1 MRAGHALTLIIA
13 TLSVGCSGSPAPHA
27 DAAHDSLVGA
37 WRGAVRFGSG
47 PLAAVPDLEFLYVF
61 NAGGTM
67 TESSNYD
74 AAPPV
79 PPAYGI
85 WRQTGP
91 RQFEAQ
97 YDFYVTQPPA
107 TFDELRK
114 GNGWSPAGRGVLRQ
128 TITLSADGRTF
139 DSTLRYDAVDGAG
152 KPVETGG
159 SATARATR
167 MEFQP

>member
-1 MRAGHALTLIIA
+1 MRAGQALTLIIA
-13 TLSVGCSGSPAPHA
+13 TLALGCSGSPAPHA
-27 DAAHDSLVGA
+27 GTARDSLAGT
-37 WRGAVRFGSG
+37 WRGAVRFSDG
-47 PLAAVPDLEFLYVF
+47 PLAAVPDLEFLYAF

-74 AAPPV
+74 AAPPM

-97 YDFYVTQPPA
+97 YVFYLTQPPA
-107 TFDELRK
+107 TLDELSK

-139 DSTLRYDAVDGAG
+139 DSTLRYEAVDAAG
-152 KPVETGG
+152 KSVGTAA
-159 SATARATR
+159 SATALATR
-167 MEFQP
+167 MEF

>member
-1 MRAGHALTLIIA
+1 MRAGHIMGLIIA
-13 TLSVGCSGSPAPHA
+13 TLCSGCSGSPASRSS
-27 DAAHDSLVGA
+27 AAGDNLVGA
-37 WRGAVRFGSG
+37 WRGTVQFSSG
-47 PLAAVPDLEFLYVF
+47 ALAAVRDLEFLYVF

-97 YDFYVTQPPA
+97 YVFYVTQPPA
-107 TFDELRK
+107 TLDELSK

-139 DSTLRYDAVDGAG
+139 DSTLRYDVVDGAG
-152 KPVETGG
+152 KPVETHA